1 MRYKRDKRKCIYK
14 FHDVK
19 FKFEINYIDNDKS
32 GYVIWWCRFK
42 VTNVYVF
49 RLSPVLESTRNLFQI
64 KFLIIIFDM
73 TVFTASI
80 ALEVAFVFF
89 LYNIKKRKNN
99 FINKFAFY
107 FILFPLFIFPALLNQ
122 RFIMKSFFKKV
133 DAKSNIRVSV
143 ELYRANSIPLL
154 FKQIPLLVIEV
165 VEEGGNIKS
174 VGQFVVDPSKIAS
187 KTTELVKVICNI
199 IVILNSKLFKLGE
212 KIVLSTFITNL
223 ILDDNNIVSF
233 FSILSGLDLNAD
245 AFTKLSIKKLIG
257 DPETISIRLPII
269 IIYDISKYI
278 YMKILE
284 NPLNKSNDNAIFVII
299 FVDII
304 HFLRLVKNFF
314 NANKKVKNIVS
325 FRLTLKFTLPNNE
338 VNFTA

>member
-1 MRYKRDKRKCIYK
+1 
-14 FHDVK
+14 
-19 FKFEINYIDNDKS
+19 
-32 GYVIWWCRFK
+32 
-42 VTNVYVF
+42 
-49 RLSPVLESTRNLFQI
+49 
-64 KFLIIIFDM
+64 M

-80 ALEVAFVFF
+80 ALEVAFVFS

-107 FILFPLFIFPALLNQ
+107 FILFPFFIFPALLNQ

-143 ELYRANSIPLL
+143 ELYRANSILLL

-245 AFTKLSIKKLIG
+245 AFTKLSIKKLIS
-257 DPETISIRLPII
+257 DLKTIFIRLPII